1 MNAKRMMTAA
11 CGLLIVAGCAT
22 SPKQPAADATPATS
36 TAPATGTAAA
46 QPTPPLPP
54 NFAPLMSA
62 NKPPEPS
69 DGEKMNQTVN
79 ELARMTLG
87 LMGYRID
94 NGKYPASPDI
104 VGLKEALSTYIEN
117 IPQTDPWGTPYRYI
131 PSADG
136 QSFTL
141 ASAGADKEFKTELWE
156 TKAEFD
162 DPKHDVVVKDSELWR
177 SPSKELLKQ

>member
-22 SPKQPAADATPATS
+22 SPKQPAAAAG
-36 TAPATGTAAA
+36 TAPAAKETGTA
-46 QPTPPLPP
+46 QPTPALPP

-87 LMGYRID
+87 LMGFRID
-94 NGKYPASPDI
+94 NGKYPASADI
-104 VGLKEALSTYIEN
+104 VGLKEELTKYIDN